1 MYLASGSVPGIIPST
16 ISFNPLGGGILTDRG
31 GSRLR
36 GGGTYSVSQQGS
48 GRVRPELRAV

>member
-1 MYLASGSVPGIIPST
+1 MYFASGSVPGIITST
-16 ISFNPLGGGILTDRG
+16 ISFHPLGGGYSNDRG

-48 GRVRPELRAV
+48 GRVGPELSAV